1 MVLVRPFGTGSADAY
16 RSTQRRRPNG
26 LLTGAC
32 TIFFPSGERM
42 KLIDPSKK
50 ISVNNPQVMAPVG
63 RSRKKIVKK
72 FQRNPRAIIIIIKY
86 FFFHGSTF
94 FHGSSLPGSVLCFF
108 HHRGSPKIIHG
119 SPLSS

>member
-1 MVLVRPFGTGSADAY
+1 MRPGAVCRLGAHPRDPKHESVPIVPVGGVVSEQGAQIPDPFGLMSAFDGSRAPVWDGSADAY

-50 ISVNNPQVMAPVG
+50 ISVNNSQVMAPVG
-63 RSRKKIVKK
+63 RSRKKFVK
-72 FQRNPRAIIIIIKY
+72 
-86 FFFHGSTF
+86 
-94 FHGSSLPGSVLCFF
+94 
-108 HHRGSPKIIHG
+108 
-119 SPLSS
+119 